1 MSGSAIDRPA
11 ASRRK
16 WIQILVL
23 SVATMVALLMVGCKQ
38 SPTAEQ
44 VRLEL
49 EQQLPGAQFERE
61 SHIHLGRISMGAVK
75 QVLRFTSPKGS
86 IERQLIAS
94 LKRVDVATYR
104 VVSPPDNPAPT
115 SLSVLQHRLEQA
127 GWSVIVKER
136 AFAERTWVISREDDS
151 GSIRSLCVVS
161 LDAYELEVVSVDGRL
176 DEFLA
181 AAIADDPSG
190 FVQGLGS

>member
-1 MSGSAIDRPA
+1 MNLPTTPQLAV
-11 ASRRK
+11 RRRERF
-16 WIQILVL
+16 QLLVL
-23 SVATMVALLMVGCKQ
+23 SVATMVALLVVGCKQ
-38 SPTAEQ
+38 SPSAEQ

-49 EQQLPGAQFERE
+49 EQQLPGAEFERQ

-86 IERQLIAS
+86 TERKLIAS

-104 VVSPPDNPAPT
+104 MVSPPDNPAPT
-115 SLSVLQHRLEQA
+115 NLSVLQHRLERA
-127 GWSVIVKER
+127 GWSVVVKER
-136 AFAERTWVISREDDS
+136 DLDERTWVISREDDS

>member
-1 MSGSAIDRPA
+1 MRVSATPRPMSRGRDRI
-11 ASRRK
+11 RL
-16 WIQILVL
+16 LVL
-23 SVATMVALLMVGCKQ
+23 AVATMATLLMVGCKQ

-86 IERQLIAS
+86 TERQLIAS

-104 VVSPPDNPAPT
+104 VVTPPNDPVPT
-115 SLSVLQHRLEQA
+115 DLSVLQRRLEQA
-127 GWSVIVKER
+127 GWTIVVKER
-136 AFAERTWVISREDDS
+136 DLDERTWVISREDNS

-161 LDAYELEVVSVDGRL
+161 LGAYELEVVSVDGRL

-190 FVQGLGS
+190 FVHGLGS

>member
-86 IERQLIAS
+86 IERKLIAS

-136 AFAERTWVISREDDS
+136 AFDERTWVISREDDS

>member
-1 MSGSAIDRPA
+1 MNVPA
-11 ASRRK
+11 TPPLTVRRRER
-16 WIQILVL
+16 IQLLVL
-23 SVATMVALLMVGCKQ
+23 SVVTLVALLMMGCNQ
-38 SPTAEQ
+38 SPSAEQ

-49 EQQLPGAQFERE
+49 EQQLPGAEFERE

-75 QVLRFTSPKGS
+75 QVLRFTAPKGS
-86 IERQLIAS
+86 TERKLIAS
-94 LKRVDVATYR
+94 LKRVDAATYR

-115 SLSVLQHRLEQA
+115 DLSVLQHRLEQA
-127 GWSVIVKER
+127 GWSVVVKER
-136 AFAERTWVISREDDS
+136 AFDERTWVISRQDDS

-190 FVQGLGS
+190 FVHGLGS

>member
-1 MSGSAIDRPA
+1 MSVPA
-11 ASRRK
+11 TPRLTVRRRER
-16 WIQILVL
+16 IQLLAL

-75 QVLRFTSPKGS
+75 QVLRFTAPKGS
-86 IERQLIAS
+86 TERKLIAS

-104 VVSPPDNPAPT
+104 VISPPDNPAPT

-127 GWSVIVKER
+127 GWSVVVKER
-136 AFAERTWVISREDDS
+136 ALDERTWVISREDDS

>member
-115 SLSVLQHRLEQA
+115 SLSARST
-127 GWSVIVKER
+127 GWSKPAGASSSKKELS
-136 AFAERTWVISREDDS
+136 TS
-151 GSIRSLCVVS
+151 GP
-161 LDAYELEVVSVDGRL
+161 G
-176 DEFLA
+176 
-181 AAIADDPSG
+181 
-190 FVQGLGS
+190 

>member
-136 AFAERTWVISREDDS
+136 AFDERTWVISREDDS